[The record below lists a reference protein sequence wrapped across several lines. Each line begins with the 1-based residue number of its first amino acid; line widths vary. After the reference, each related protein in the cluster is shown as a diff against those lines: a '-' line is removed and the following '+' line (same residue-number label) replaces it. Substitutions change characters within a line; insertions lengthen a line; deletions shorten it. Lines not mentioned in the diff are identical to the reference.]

1 MLEGAKSAIRD
12 GQETNFWADC
22 WVDAGLRL
30 IDFADTNSP
39 DFEINSSVADMTT
52 EEGEWNFSLIE
63 LFLQPEYI
71 DLVAGMPAPK
81 RNSGDDDWIWG
92 CESSGRFTIKSTY
105 NIICNSEVL
114 PSRSIW
120 KSIWQWSGPN
130 RVRHFLWL
138 AAKDRLLTSA
148 MRARRGMS
156 QDSGC
161 TYCNAGEESSTHVL
175 RDCSFAGEV
184 WSIMIADSVN
194 GADWRLP
201 ISEWLESHLNSI
213 NGLKFGIACNY
224 LWRAR
229 NERIFVASNDTPSVV
244 ATKASYWCNTVSIA
258 MEREAA
264 IMPRPDM
271 RRLGTRGSS
280 AAGGLL
286 RNAQGQCLL
295 AYTINLGVCSITRAE
310 IRGAIEGVRRAW
322 LAGYRKLE
330 IQLDSTAAVVIL
342 LNKELTS
349 SHQYALEAMEFQNW
363 LQQDWTVKVKHIYR
377 EANHAVDYL
386 ANLGHKMTRGTHVVD
401 ISDCNLAYFVRYD
414 CMGISEPRVIK

>member
-1 MLEGAKSAIRD
+1 MARHLNRAYLTKLAFIFFKEKDRLWVRLIQGKYFSDSNDGLNRRNLRSTSPLWKGILKETDTMLEGAKSAIRD

-271 RRLGTRGSS
+271 RR
-280 AAGGLL
+280 
-286 RNAQGQCLL
+286 
-295 AYTINLGVCSITRAE
+295 
-310 IRGAIEGVRRAW
+310 
-322 LAGYRKLE
+322 
-330 IQLDSTAAVVIL
+330 
-342 LNKELTS
+342 
-349 SHQYALEAMEFQNW
+349 
-363 LQQDWTVKVKHIYR
+363 
-377 EANHAVDYL
+377 
-386 ANLGHKMTRGTHVVD
+386 
-401 ISDCNLAYFVRYD
+401 
-414 CMGISEPRVIK
+414 